1 MKYNNCKFT
10 LESLIA
16 DIEVLKTYQKEE
28 NKEQR
33 NSKYWFICGEISV
46 LMSLHIITFNQ
57 ALSINGNLYRT
68 PNKAIEI
75 VYDIIEA
82 FNRG

>member
-1 MKYNNCKFT
+1 MKYNSRKFT

-33 NSKYWFICGEISV
+33 NNKYWFICGEISA
-46 LMSLHIITFNQ
+46 LRSLHIITFNQ
-57 ALSINGNLYRT
+57 ALGINDNLYRT
-68 PNKAIEI
+68 PDKAIEI
-75 VYDIIEA
+75 VYDILEVI
-82 FNRG
+82 NNG